1 MLGVFEINLIFILI
15 IIFIYILNKRKN
27 FVMEYC
33 YKIIVLNN
41 KKF

>member
-15 IIFIYILNKRKN
+15 IIFIYILNERKN

>member
-33 YKIIVLNN
+33 HKTIVLNN

>member
-27 FVMEYC
+27 FVMQY
-33 YKIIVLNN
+33 YKIIVSNN